1 MSSRLPARL
10 LAAALLVVAA
20 KAGLVGPGMRGLTA
34 VIPAAASEIIPWPSA
49 ADLAE
54 AGVDVPDVAPS
65 EAAPPETGQID
76 QFMGAI
82 GAQES
87 GGDYTAV
94 GPTTRSGENAQGK
107 YQILP
112 SNWPSW
118 AVEAGL
124 TADAPQTAM
133 NQEIVARHKML
144 AYFNQFGDWESVAVA
159 WFAGP
164 GRVGDPDVWTV
175 DDLSATVREYVDTL
189 IAGMDRIHVDPSI
202 QPQVDQM
209 VSDAAAQGVTLTGVG
224 WRSHGTQIE
233 LRSINGCPDV
243 WTASPSTCDV
253 PTAIPGTSM
262 HERGLAVDF
271 DMGAGVFDWL
281 SANAAAYGLHNLPT
295 EPWHWSVN
303 GS

>member
-1 MSSRLPARL
+1 MMSSHLPGRL
-10 LAAALLVVAA
+10 LAVAGLVVAA
-20 KAGLVGPGMRGLTA
+20 KAGLVGPGVRGLTA

-49 ADLAE
+49 TELAE
-54 AGVDVPDVAPS
+54 AGVDPP
-65 EAAPPETGQID
+65 AADGSTPEVGQID

-82 GAQES
+82 SSQES
-87 GGDYTAV
+87 GGDYDAV
-94 GPTTRSGENAQGK
+94 GPTTRSGENAQGR

-124 TADAPQTAM
+124 PADAPQTPM

-144 AYFNQFGDWESVAVA
+144 AYYDQFGSWESVAVA

-164 GRVGDPDVWTV
+164 DRVGDPTVWTV

-189 IAGMDRIHVDPSI
+189 IANMDKIHVDASI

-209 VSDAAAQGVTLTGVG
+209 VADAAADGVTLTGVG

-233 LRSINGCPDV
+233 LRTVNGCPDT
-243 WTASPSTCDV
+243 WTSSPSTCDV
-253 PTAIPGTSM
+253 PTAIPGTSL
-262 HERGLAVDF
+262 HEQGLAIDF
-271 DMGAGVFDWL
+271 DMTPGVFDWL
-281 SANAAAYGLHNLPT
+281 QAHAAAYGLHNLPS
-295 EPWHWSVN
+295 EPWHWSTT

>member
-1 MSSRLPARL
+1 MNSRLPARL
-10 LAAALLVVAA
+10 LAVALLSAAA
-20 KAGLVGPGMRGLTA
+20 KAGLVGPGVRGLTA
-34 VIPAAASEIIPWPSA
+34 VIPAAAAEIIPWPSA

-54 AGVDVPDVAPS
+54 AGIEVP
-65 EAAPPETGQID
+65 EIAPPESGEID

-82 GAQES
+82 SSQES
-87 GGDYTAV
+87 GGDYDAV
-94 GPTTRSGENAQGK
+94 GPTTRSGENAQGR

-112 SNWPSW
+112 SNWSSW

-124 TADAPQTAM
+124 PADAEQTPM

-144 AYFNQFGDWESVAVA
+144 AYYEQFGNWEAVAVA

-164 GRVGDPDVWTV
+164 DRVGDPDVWTV
-175 DDLSATVREYVDTL
+175 DDGGATVREYVDTL
-189 IAGMDRIHVDPSI
+189 IANMSKIHVDASI

-209 VSDAAAQGVTLTGVG
+209 VADAAADGVTLTGVG

-233 LRSINGCPDV
+233 LRDINGCPDV
-243 WTASPSTCDV
+243 WESSPSTCDT

-262 HERGLAVDF
+262 HERGLAIDF

-281 SANAAAYGLHNLPT
+281 SAHAGDYGLHNLPT
-295 EPWHWSVN
+295 EPWHWSTT
-303 GS
+303 GG